1 MKCITFLI
9 DGWDDIGRQSLYGTV
24 AAGINQFPIVLGL
37 KDMTGQRGSAEKMLE
52 AAEEAIRNA
61 QLPIEDMIATCT
73 NNPTVMQ
80 SFRHK
85 MEDRYFWMLT
95 VACFLHGVDK
105 IIGEICTYPLMK
117 DLIAKANK
125 VVTFFNG
132 LHYWGRQLKDVAI
145 AEKVTQK
152 LKINCESRWYAIVL
166 LAMSVQS
173 HRGPLTTLCLHP
185 DAQVSTNG
193 YSTVSTAV
201 VTTVFDLLFWAH
213 LNQLITVVKPI
224 VDVLGN
230 CKSRQANLADCTL
243 ELIRCVR
250 DLSRLGEKCRDG
262 EDQGFLDHAR
272 EVFDQ
277 HFQKIITPLHAFA
290 LFVHPLTR
298 NLAQKWKWE
307 RPQVE
312 LLAHGLHQY
321 NAVKE
326 PFVGGAGDG
335 LEWWESLPVLMESH
349 PLKAMAIMILSIIPH
364 SAEVKQLFL
373 ALNGVQSV
381 KRNCLLE
388 EMFAKLAKVRNNL
401 SWELYKRD
409 RKKGKSTHRTHGH
422 MHTRDTPGISVDL
435 VKDLNDL
442 LAWDAPLELAAE
454 DGGEGAGGDRANVV
468 AEAFTTLRA
477 QLEDKR
483 WADDGERTSDHTA
496 TPSGPTTSALRGETF
511 AFDQLVGVEEGRIP
525 RAIDEKNRIIGIFRT
540 FCESRGCT

>member
-9 DGWDDIGRQSLYGTV
+9 DGWEDIGWRSLYGTV
-24 AAGINQFPIVLGL
+24 AAGINLFPIVLGL

-73 NNPTVMQ
+73 DNPTVMQ
-80 SFRHK
+80 SFRCK
-85 MEDRYFWMLT
+85 MEDQYFWMLT
-95 VACFLHGVDK
+95 VTCFLHGVDK
-105 IIGEICTYPLMK
+105 IIGEICTYPRMK

-132 LHYWGRQLKDVAI
+132 SHYWGGQLKDIAI
-145 AEKVTQK
+145 AEKVTRE
-152 LKINCESRWYAIVL
+152 LKINCKSRWYAIVL

-193 YSTVSTAV
+193 YSTVSTTV
-201 VTTVFDLLFWAH
+201 VTTVFDLPFWAH

-230 CKSRQANLADCTL
+230 CESRQANLADCTL
-243 ELIRCVR
+243 ELIRCAR
-250 DLSRLGEKCRDG
+250 DLSQLGEKCGDG
-262 EDQGFLDHAR
+262 EDQGFLDHAC
-272 EVFDQ
+272 EVFDRR
-277 HFQKIITPLHAFA
+277 FQKIITPLHAFA

-298 NLAQKWKWE
+298 KLAVLAQKWKWE

-312 LLAHGLHQY
+312 LLAHDLHQY

-335 LEWWESLPVLMESH
+335 LEWWESLPVSTESH
-349 PLKAMAIMILSIIPH
+349 PLKTMAITILSIVPH
-364 SAEVKQLFL
+364 SAEVERLFS

-381 KRNCLLE
+381 KRNHLSE
-388 EMFAKLAKVRNNL
+388 ETFAKLAKVRNNL

-409 RKKGKSTHRTHGH
+409 RKKGKST
-422 MHTRDTPGISVDL
+422 
-435 VKDLNDL
+435 
-442 LAWDAPLELAAE
+442 
-454 DGGEGAGGDRANVV
+454 
-468 AEAFTTLRA
+468 
-477 QLEDKR
+477 QLWK
-483 WADDGERTSDHTA
+483 
-496 TPSGPTTSALRGETF
+496 
-511 AFDQLVGVEEGRIP
+511 
-525 RAIDEKNRIIGIFRT
+525 
-540 FCESRGCT
+540 